1 MLFRTLNEIIIIG
14 KTNFDANMLQAYPR
28 ERERER
34 ERERVAA
41 TVC

>member
-1 MLFRTLNEIIIIG
+1 MLFRTTNEIIVIG
-14 KTNFDANMLQAYPR
+14 KMNFDANMLQAYPR

-34 ERERVAA
+34 VAA